1 VLVVGAVGLGRVVT
15 VAASSTA
22 VHVTG
27 IVAASTLAA
36 LGLFVIPARRRA
48 AKAELRE
55 KIGDLRERLM
65 RAMTEQFDDE
75 VEKSIRRIREAIA
88 PYTRFIRAE
97 RGRLTEHRD
106 EIAGL
111 GEALEVLR
119 TRVERLS

>member
-1 VLVVGAVGLGRVVT
+1 
-15 VAASSTA
+15 
-22 VHVTG
+22 
-27 IVAASTLAA
+27 
-36 LGLFVIPARRRA
+36 
-48 AKAELRE
+48 
-55 KIGDLRERLM
+55 M